1 MLKIGCVIILK
12 IIVKSTIN
20 NYTYEYDAT
29 EIEIYPR
36 ECVIIKKK
44 DKPLIILKEECIE
57 KIEIKEG

>member
-12 IIVKSTIN
+12 LTIKN
-20 NYTYEYDAT
+20 NHTYEYDAT

-36 ECVIIKKK
+36 ECVIIKEK